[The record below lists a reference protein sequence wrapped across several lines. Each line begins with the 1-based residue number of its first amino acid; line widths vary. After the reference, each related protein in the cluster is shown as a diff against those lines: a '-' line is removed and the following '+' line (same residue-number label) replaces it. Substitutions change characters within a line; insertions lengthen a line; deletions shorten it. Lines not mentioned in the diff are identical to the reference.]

1 MEELFKQVL
10 LILFAAAVGEATIE
24 FLVAPVIDYFMKRKE
39 GCDTAE
45 EIKLRVIVFN
55 GLSGL
60 LGIGIAFAFSL
71 RLFEMLGAINNFV
84 GVDEVLTGIMIGRGS
99 NFVHGLLKKYFLSIT
114 EKIGWIKTQ
123 ERYGS

>member
-24 FLVAPVIDYFMKRKE
+24 FLVAPVIDYFMK
-39 GCDTAE
+39 E
-45 EIKLRVIVFN
+45 ETKLRVIVFN

-71 RLFEMLGAINNFV
+71 RLFEMSGAVSNFI
-84 GVDEVLTGIMIGRGS
+84 GIDEVLTGIMIGRGS